1 MARLHRAQ
9 ARGARSSGTFA
20 PRAGLAVITAV
31 GEVHRAGSSPRDPAD
46 RNLVSLLRSTR
57 GTSAAR
63 EESAMSRT
71 SVMTGSTELA
81 AHTISGVAGTA
92 IGVIAGLQ
100 SSISAEAV
108 SGIVAV
114 IAATTLALLKV
125 LQTE

>member
-1 MARLHRAQ
+1 M
-9 ARGARSSGTFA
+9 G
-20 PRAGLAVITAV
+20 
-31 GEVHRAGSSPRDPAD
+31 GEVHRAGSTTRAPAE
-46 RNLVSLLRSTR
+46 RNRVELLRSTR

-63 EESAMSRT
+63 RKSAMSRT

-100 SSISAEAV
+100 TSINAEAV
-108 SGIVAV
+108 AGIVAV

>member
-1 MARLHRAQ
+1 
-9 ARGARSSGTFA
+9 
-20 PRAGLAVITAV
+20 
-31 GEVHRAGSSPRDPAD
+31 
-46 RNLVSLLRSTR
+46 
-57 GTSAAR
+57 
-63 EESAMSRT
+63 MSRT

-81 AHTISGVAGTA
+81 AYMISGVAGTA

-125 LQTE
+125 LQIE